1 MTEKRFYCIDEDEY
15 NSYWIADTSKVD
27 KNKEDF
33 YDEKEELYQ
42 IYKFEEYLEDNNAV
56 LKGEEVVDLL
66 NELHE
71 ENMMLKEYNNKLM
84 TQPLLFD
91 VQTIP
96 NTMRIME
103 ANTQLE
109 EENEQLK
116 QQMQRLYNYF
126 ADWFDNRVP
135 PSDFSEMW
143 DFVKEDEKWD

>member
-15 NSYWIADTSKVD
+15 NAYWIADTSKVD

-71 ENMMLKEYNNKLM
+71 ENQELKNKLSK
-84 TQPLLFD
+84 
-91 VQTIP
+91 I
-96 NTMRIME
+96 
-103 ANTQLE
+103 
-109 EENEQLK
+109 
-116 QQMQRLYNYF
+116 
-126 ADWFDNRVP
+126 
-135 PSDFSEMW
+135 
-143 DFVKEDEKWD
+143 EKKIKVLHK